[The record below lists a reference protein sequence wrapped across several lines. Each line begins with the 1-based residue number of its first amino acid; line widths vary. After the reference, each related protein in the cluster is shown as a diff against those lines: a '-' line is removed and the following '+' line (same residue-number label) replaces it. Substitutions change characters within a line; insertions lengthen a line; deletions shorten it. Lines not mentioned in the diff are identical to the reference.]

1 MRPQSSAVVLL
12 HLRRLDRFLKR
23 QGLHSTAYTLERNSL
38 AYFDTAHLQKLVK
51 DGEWDDA
58 WRYVRPFSPLWE
70 PPEGE
75 GTSQQYTDFLHSL
88 EHNSMLEYVA
98 CRGEEGG
105 RAARS
110 LFWSNDDAFRK
121 KFPEMAQ
128 RHDLYRSMT
137 SERARASVDWE
148 AIKLTTLEKLQELL
162 HLLPN
167 CFRRRE
173 AQRTPR
179 PLEIAPLAYCSS
191 STFEL
196 VPCSITPV

>member
-1 MRPQSSAVVLL
+1 MLHAAARKVVVLPDL
-12 HLRRLDRFLKR
+12 F
-23 QGLHSTAYTLERNSL
+23 
-38 AYFDTAHLQKLVK
+38 
-51 DGEWDDA
+51 
-58 WRYVRPFSPLWE
+58 
-70 PPEGE
+70 
-75 GTSQQYTDFLHSL
+75 
-88 EHNSMLEYVA
+88 
-98 CRGEEGG
+98 
-105 RAARS
+105 
-110 LFWSNDDAFRK
+110 FWSNDDAFRK

-196 VPCSITPV
+196 VPCSVTPV